1 MGNVLGHTFPEEN
14 HVTACNNGVPYPCR
28 FDNSMSSLEEIL
40 LQSREEVEDDNHTR
54 CTAPLEQEDSKQ
66 GATIRAVSPVTMV
79 RWRKLFTAVMH
90 LLAYTLLN
98 AGIAMIEP
106 FYPIV
111 VSFTYSPR

>member
-1 MGNVLGHTFPEEN
+1 MEDGNH
-14 HVTACNNGVPYPCR
+14 
-28 FDNSMSSLEEIL
+28 I
-40 LQSREEVEDDNHTR
+40 R

-98 AGIAMIEP
+98 AGIAMIVHHCGDCEVLKLWP
-106 FYPIV
+106 RTAITFCH
-111 VSFTYSPR
+111 VSIPNLAVSNEHLESEHHYFSCCT